1 SRARAEAAAAAAKAE
16 AFGQFQDAAVVDLVL
31 QRLPQVAEAVA
42 LPLQAAR
49 RVTLV
54 GSSGAVGV
62 AKIPAEILDLVTR
75 LPGAVGAL

>member
-16 AFGQFQDAAVVDLVL
+16 AFGQFQDAAVVEMVL
-31 QRLPQVAEAVA
+31 KRLPQVAEAVA
-42 LPLQAAR
+42 QPLLGTR

-54 GSSGAVGV
+54 GGSGDVGV